1 MNNHLLAATCTA
13 YAPREIFFAPKS
25 KCKHTSAR
33 HGRKKWTTT
42 YMESDEVHIN
52 IDIDVHI
59 CVRALCTPLNND
71 VWQLVSRCIVI
82 KSMKITMACASM
94 CSCLPLPTVW
104 MACNSLRNFQCRRS
118 ACVCVCTR
126 WLAIKS
132 ESILQSITC
141 PTEKSP
147 ALSHPPSTI
156 DINERDAKVA
166 SLQRYTKVRLS
177 SPWRDSPI

>member
-118 ACVCVCTR
+118 ACVCVCVYAVAGYKIREYSAKHHMPNREITSTQPPTQHHR
-126 WLAIKS
+126 HQWTWCKSGFSAAIHKSTTLITLAG
-132 ESILQSITC
+132 
-141 PTEKSP
+141 
-147 ALSHPPSTI
+147 
-156 DINERDAKVA
+156 
-166 SLQRYTKVRLS
+166 
-177 SPWRDSPI
+177 